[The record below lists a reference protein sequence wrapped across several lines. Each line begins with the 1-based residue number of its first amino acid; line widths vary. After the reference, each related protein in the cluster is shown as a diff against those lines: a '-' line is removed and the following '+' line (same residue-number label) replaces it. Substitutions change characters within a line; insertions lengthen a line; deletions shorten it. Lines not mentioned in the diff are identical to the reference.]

1 MPTGFFTGADR
12 RCTVSRSYDVSGDP
26 VTPPLTVAGTEPQK
40 YKRGRKNFIESIS
53 MKDIQNLY
61 YIMGFNEADE
71 EVGVWLESL
80 LFVFAAATDI
90 DA

>member
-1 MPTGFFTGADR
+1 
-12 RCTVSRSYDVSGDP
+12 
-26 VTPPLTVAGTEPQK
+26 
-40 YKRGRKNFIESIS
+40 

-90 DA
+90 DASNTMKRRRVLDLRNIYYLHV